1 MAAPR
6 ARACCSPGKWPWQG
20 GARTINEAPPPS
32 QPVRETRRPC
42 CSLPDA
48 GELQGAALTR
58 MALQTLAQF
67 TFVPHTLLDFI
78 RDHVIPC
85 LDNPDPSIRK
95 AAVVAACHGIE
106 DHVTFRRRNGRR
118 LHSSELRI
126 VDKVRRVWCRQWSQ
140 TRRDLV
146 NGARCIF

>member
-1 MAAPR
+1 MVR
-6 ARACCSPGKWPWQG
+6 D
-20 GARTINEAPPPS
+20 PPFLS
-32 QPVRETRRPC
+32 T
-42 CSLPDA
+42 PDA

-106 DHVTFRRRNGRR
+106 DHVTYRRRNGRR

-126 VDKVRRVWCRQWSQ
+126 VDKVW
-140 TRRDLV
+140 
-146 NGARCIF
+146 GARCRSWTLTRRRSRGWQTLRSAGSLHCTPTSAC